1 MHAASEADT
10 VKNKYFISAHTG
22 LRDLS
27 AMVSGEL
34 VCQQAV
40 ILLLLISYLKH
51 NLLQS
56 SISYHGDIRREPP
69 SYQVKPEVS
78 WMIHSTFQHDSQHVC
93 ISHSD
98 FYLGLSV

>member
-1 MHAASEADT
+1 MHAVSEADT
-10 VKNKYFISAHTG
+10 VKKTHFISAHKG

-51 NLLQS
+51 DLLQS
-56 SISYHGDIRREPP
+56 SISYHGDIGSEPP
-69 SYQVKPEVS
+69 SYQLKPEVS
-78 WMIHSTFQHDSQHVC
+78 
-93 ISHSD
+93 
-98 FYLGLSV
+98 